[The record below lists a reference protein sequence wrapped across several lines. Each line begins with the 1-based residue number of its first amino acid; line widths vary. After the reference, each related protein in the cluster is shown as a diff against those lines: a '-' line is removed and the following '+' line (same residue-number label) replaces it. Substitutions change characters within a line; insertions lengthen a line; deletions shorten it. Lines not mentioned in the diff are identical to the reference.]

1 MIFCKVTQTYTI
13 QEPAAFLH
21 EHGFW
26 ILLVVESNILRYQR
40 AEMGDFASLQD
51 GAEVR
56 STPALP
62 FLDVS
67 SGFQLLRCRQQLL
80 PCTTE
85 A

>member
-13 QEPAAFLH
+13 QAPPAFLH
-21 EHGFW
+21 KRGF
-26 ILLVVESNILRYQR
+26 LDPVGRLKQHSKRPTSR
-40 AEMGDFASLQD
+40 DGDFASLQD

-56 STPALP
+56 STTALP